1 MDDHHRRYC
10 NHCREE
16 IPEKRLRRGSSFCSS
31 ECHRDDPERLDR
43 AYPNLAPRP
52 EMATGQPETGKPLN
66 NQDVLGMVEAGLPPK
81 VLVAKID
88 RSPGAYD
95 TSPDDLRQPK
105 TAGVHDSI
113 ILAMVRAG

>member
-1 MDDHHRRYC
+1 MIIIDVIATTAGRRFRKSVC
-10 NHCREE
+10 AA
-16 IPEKRLRRGSSFCSS
+16 
-31 ECHRDDPERLDR
+31 DR
-43 AYPNLAPRP
+43 ASAARSVIVMTPKGSTEPTPYLAPRP

>member
-1 MDDHHRRYC
+1 MT
-10 NHCREE
+10 
-16 IPEKRLRRGSSFCSS
+16 PKGST
-31 ECHRDDPERLDR
+31 EPTP
-43 AYPNLAPRP
+43 YLAPRP